1 MKKTALTLV
10 VSALLAHN
18 VAAAPIQF
26 RIIETS
32 DIHTNL
38 TDFDYYKDQAN
49 PQYGLTRTAT
59 LINQAKQEN
68 PNHIL
73 LDNGDLIQ
81 GAPMGDFMASKGL
94 VKGEKH
100 PAYLALEHLGFH
112 ASTLGNHEFNFGLDF
127 LHQAM
132 ESTHIPILNA
142 NVVDAKTGK
151 NKYTPFIIYLM
162 NLKDQNGKQHN
173 VKVGIL
179 GLVTPQILQWDKK
192 HLEGK
197 VLVHDIVASAKKWVP
212 HMKQQGADVVIVLN
226 HSGLGD
232 TQKAYQAQQENTTY
246 ELSKIAGVDAV
257 AFGHAHGQFPSEE
270 FANLPAI
277 NIQNGTIHG
286 KAATMP
292 GQFGSH
298 IGIMDLTLD
307 NRSGKWQV
315 VNSQS
320 HLRPIYDSK
329 NKKPLVENDPQI
341 VKLMQPYHEA
351 TRQFVGKPIGK
362 SSDNMFSFLALVQ
375 DDPTMQIVSQAQ
387 IDYVKKVF
395 QDHPKYKNLPVLSAV
410 APFKAGGRKN
420 DPNSYTEVH
429 KGTLTFRNAADLYLY
444 PNTLYA
450 VKVSGKELREW
461 LECSAGMFNHIDVN
475 SSQPQALLNWNG
487 FRTYNFDVIDGVEY
501 EIDVSQPARYD
512 GSCKLVNSG
521 SRRIQKLTHQ
531 GKAVKDSD
539 EFIVATNNYR
549 ATGGSFAGTG
559 DNNIIYAAPD
569 ENRQVLAQYISQYS
583 QQHGEI
589 RPNADQN
596 WTFKA
601 LPQPNLH
608 VYFETANSELARQ
621 FIKEKAVRSYTFEKV
636 DETGFAVYRI
646 DLSGKKVK

>member
-1 MKKTALTLV
+1 MAL
-10 VSALLAHN
+10 SALLAHN
-18 VAAAPIQF
+18 ALAAQVQF

-59 LINQAKQEN
+59 LIRQAKKEN
-68 PNHIL
+68 PNHL
-73 LDNGDLIQ
+73 LVDNGDLIQ
-81 GAPMGDFMASKGL
+81 GAPIGDYVADKGL
-94 VKGEKH
+94 NRKEKH
-100 PAYLALEHLGFH
+100 PAYLALETLGFH
-112 ASTLGNHEFNFGLDF
+112 VSTLGNHEFNFGLDF
-127 LHQAM
+127 LAQSLK
-132 ESTHIPILNA
+132 STRLPVVNA
-142 NVVDAKTGK
+142 NVVDAKTGA
-151 NKYTPFIIYLM
+151 NKYQPYVILPM
-162 NLKDQNGKQHN
+162 KVQDQNGKSHRL
-173 VKVGIL
+173 KVGVL

-192 HLEGK
+192 HLDGK
-197 VLVHDIVASAKKWVP
+197 VQVHDIVASAKKWVP
-212 HMKQQGADVVIVLN
+212 RMKKQGADLIVVLN

-232 TQKAYQAQQENTTY
+232 TNKAYQQGQENTTY
-246 ELSKIAGVDAV
+246 ALSQIQGVDAV

-270 FANLPAI
+270 FAKLPEI
-277 NIQNGTIHG
+277 DIQKGTIHG

-307 NRSGKWQV
+307 NSSGKWRV
-315 VNSQS
+315 LNSQA

-329 NKKPLVENDPQI
+329 EKKPLVENDEQM

-387 IDYVKKVF
+387 TDYVQKVF
-395 QDHPKYKNLPVLSAV
+395 KDHPQYGKLPVLSAV

-420 DPNSYTEVH
+420 APNSYTEVH
-429 KGTLTFRNAADLYLY
+429 KGELTFRNAADLYLY

-461 LECSAGMFNHIDVN
+461 LECSAGMFKHIDVN
-475 SSQPQALLNWNG
+475 SSQPQALLNWDG
-487 FRTYNFDVIDGVEY
+487 FRTYNFDVIDGVAY

-521 SRRIQKLTHQ
+521 SQRIHKLTHQ
-531 GKAVKDSD
+531 GKPVQDSD

-559 DNNIIYAAPD
+559 DKNIIYAAPD
-569 ENRQVLAQYISQYS
+569 ENRQVLAQYISQQS

-596 WTFKA
+596 WTFKN

-608 VYFETANSELARQ
+608 IYFETANSDLARQ
-621 FIKEKAVRSYTFEKV
+621 FIKEKAVRPYTFEKV

-646 DLSGKKVK
+646 DLSGRKAP